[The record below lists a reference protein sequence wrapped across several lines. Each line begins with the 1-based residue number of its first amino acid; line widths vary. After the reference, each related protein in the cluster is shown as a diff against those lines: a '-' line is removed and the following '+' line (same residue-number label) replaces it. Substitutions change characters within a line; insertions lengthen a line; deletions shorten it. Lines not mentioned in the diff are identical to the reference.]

1 MGRAEGRRVLV
12 VGIGPGD
19 PEHLT
24 VGAVRALNET
34 DAVFLVDKG
43 PAGADLRDARR
54 QLCERVID
62 PAHPY
67 RIIEVALDAV
77 RDRGEGPYADAIAGW
92 RQERVVA
99 YERLIA
105 GLGPN
110 ETGAFL
116 VWGDPTLYDGT
127 LAILDD
133 VRANGHVLF
142 GVEVIPG
149 ISSVSALAARH
160 GVALNRSGEAILIT
174 TGRRLARDGVPE
186 TIDNVVVML
195 DAHDAWRALGDEYDV
210 WWSAFT
216 GMNGERSV
224 AGTLGEQR
232 EVIDRERTRARVERG
247 WLFDTFLFRRRR

>member
-1 MGRAEGRRVLV
+1 MLV

-34 DAVFLVDKG
+34 DVVFIVDKG
-43 PAGADLRDARR
+43 PTGADLHDARR
-54 QLCERVID
+54 RLCERVID
-62 PAHPY
+62 PAHAY
-67 RIIEVALDAV
+67 RIVEVALDAV
-77 RDRGEGPYADAIAGW
+77 RDRDDGPYDDAIATW
-92 RQERVVA
+92 RRERA
-99 YERLIA
+99 LSYQRLVA

-133 VRANGHVLF
+133 VRVRGHVQF
-142 GVEVIPG
+142 SVEVIPG

-160 GVALNRSGEAILIT
+160 GVALNRSGESILIT
-174 TGRRLARDGVPE
+174 TGRRLARDGVPNS
-186 TIDNVVVML
+186 IDNVVVML
-195 DAHDAWRALGDEYDV
+195 DVDDAWRAFGDEYDV

-216 GMNGERSV
+216 GMSGERSV
-224 AGTLGEQR
+224 AGALGEQR

>member
-1 MGRAEGRRVLV
+1 MGRAEGRHVLV
-12 VGIGPGD
+12 VGIGSGD
-19 PEHLT
+19 PDHLT

-34 DAVFLVDKG
+34 DAVFIVDKG
-43 PAGADLRDARR
+43 AAASDLRDARR

-62 PAHPY
+62 PAHSY
-67 RIIEVALDAV
+67 RVVEVALDAV
-77 RDRGEGPYADAIAGW
+77 RDRGAGSYDEAVAGW
-92 RQERVVA
+92 RDERVVA
-99 YERLIA
+99 YERLIG
-105 GLGPN
+105 GLGPD

-133 VRANGHVLF
+133 VRASGHLQF
-142 GVEVIPG
+142 AIDVIPG

-174 TGRRLARDGVPE
+174 TGRRLARDGVPDA
-186 TIDNVVVML
+186 IDNVVVML
-195 DAHDAWRALGDEYDV
+195 DAHDAWRAFGDDYDV
-210 WWSAFT
+210 WWSAYT
-216 GMNGERSV
+216 GMSGERSL
-224 AGTLGEQR
+224 AGRLGEQR